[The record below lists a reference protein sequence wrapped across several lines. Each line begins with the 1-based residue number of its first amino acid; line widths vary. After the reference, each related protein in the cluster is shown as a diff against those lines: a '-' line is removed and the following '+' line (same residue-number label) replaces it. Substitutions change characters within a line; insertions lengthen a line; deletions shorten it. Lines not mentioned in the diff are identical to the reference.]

1 MSGEQ
6 DRYIRARRRRPWR
19 ARAGRSGAR
28 RGAVR
33 LPIRRTDR
41 VEDLVA
47 WLLVSLGLLAGL
59 GAVLVG
65 AAARDAALG
74 PGRLSA
80 AAPVSVV
87 LLADV
92 PPAPAATQR
101 FPSPLP
107 RVPVSWTASDGVE
120 QTGELGLRAPL
131 SAGDE
136 VTAWLD
142 RDGRLSAAPPQHASE
157 AMAVGVGAGL
167 TTAAMA
173 WALLSGMW
181 SGVRRATT
189 ARNDAAW
196 AREWA
201 RVEPVWSRQ
210 VH

>member
-1 MSGEQ
+1 MSGE
-6 DRYIRARRRRPWR
+6 RYIRARRRRAWHLGGR
-19 ARAGRSGAR
+19 RAG
-28 RGAVR
+28 AV
-33 LPIRRTDR
+33 LPTRRTDR
-41 VEDLVA
+41 LEDLVA

-65 AAARDAALG
+65 AAAHRAALD
-74 PGRLSA
+74 PGRLGDA
-80 AAPVSVV
+80 RPVSVV

-92 PPAPAATQR
+92 PPAPAATER

-107 RVPVSWTASDGVE
+107 RVPVSWTGVDGVE

-131 SAGDE
+131 AAGDE

-142 RDGRLSAAPPQHASE
+142 RDGRLTATPPQHPSE
-157 AMAVGVGAGL
+157 AVALGVGAAL
-167 TTAAMA
+167 TTAATA
-173 WALLSGMW
+173 WALLNGMW
-181 SGVRRATT
+181 VGVRRATA

-196 AREWA
+196 TREWT

>member
-1 MSGEQ
+1 MSGDR
-6 DRYIRARRRRPWR
+6 DRYIRARRRRPWHR
-19 ARAGRSGAR
+19 GAGRGGIWGGA
-28 RGAVR
+28 AQ
-33 LPIRRTDR
+33 LPIRPTDR

-65 AAARDAALG
+65 AAAHDAARG

-92 PPAPAATQR
+92 PSAPAATQR

-107 RVPVSWTASDGVE
+107 RVPVSWTAADGVE

-131 SAGDE
+131 AAGDE

-142 RDGRLSAAPPQHASE
+142 RDGRLSATPPQHASE
-157 AMAVGVGAGL
+157 AVAVGVGAGL

-181 SGVRRATT
+181 SGVRRATA

>member
-1 MSGEQ
+1 MG
-6 DRYIRARRRRPWR
+6 RAAAPLLV
-19 ARAGRSGAR
+19 
-28 RGAVR
+28 RG
-33 LPIRRTDR
+33 TDR
-41 VEDLVA
+41 IEDLVA
-47 WLLVSLGLLAGL
+47 WLLVSLGLLAAL

-65 AAARDAALG
+65 AAAHDAARG
-74 PGRLSA
+74 PGRLTA
-80 AAPVSVV
+80 AVPVSVV

-107 RVPVSWTASDGVE
+107 RVPVSWTAADGVE

-142 RDGRLSAAPPQHASE
+142 RDGRLSATPPQHASE
-157 AMAVGVGAGL
+157 AVAIGVGAGL

-181 SGVRRATT
+181 SGVRRATA